1 MGFCLE
7 VMRKL
12 DDLLRGVLS
21 PEETRLV
28 RQHVEACGNCRIV
41 LRSAERTLQT
51 YFATPE
57 RKKTAA

>member
-21 PEETRLV
+21 EEEARQV
-28 RQHVEACGNCRIV
+28 RQHVKACGNCSLV

-57 RKKTAA
+57 RRSAA